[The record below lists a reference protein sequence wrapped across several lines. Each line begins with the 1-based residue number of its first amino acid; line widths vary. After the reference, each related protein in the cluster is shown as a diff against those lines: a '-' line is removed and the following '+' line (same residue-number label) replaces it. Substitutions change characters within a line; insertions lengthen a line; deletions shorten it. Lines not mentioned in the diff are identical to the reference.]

1 MGRATMTDIE
11 ALRQL
16 TAFQQFGTLSA
27 AADELHITQPTMT
40 RSMRKL
46 ERELGVPLFD
56 RSAKNRIALTPT
68 GELAAE
74 EAKKLV
80 ESYEYFLEKIRND
93 VNLSNEIVVGAVAP
107 GPLRF
112 LGHAAES
119 NADWRTAITV
129 RGELIEPDAV
139 LDELVQRKAT
149 MIITDR
155 EIDDPHVDSLYLGKE
170 LLGVAIDKFNPL
182 AQRPSVSFADLA
194 GLSFAVVHDIGPWK
208 KLVESQIPN
217 AQFLYQQDLRALE
230 QISQYSTFPF
240 FYSNL
245 TRNLRLTDERFMT
258 HTRTPVTIADPAN
271 RIDFYAT
278 FLRSNRRVAL
288 PIQQYLAQH
297 WPKEA

>member
-1 MGRATMTDIE
+1 MTDFE
-11 ALRQL
+11 ELRQL
-16 TAFQQFGTLSA
+16 VAFQQFGTLSA
-27 AADELHITQPTMT
+27 AADELRITQPTMT
-40 RSMRKL
+40 RSMRRL

-68 GELAAE
+68 GELAAK

-80 ESYEYFLEKIRND
+80 EFYEHFLEKIRNNA
-93 VNLSNEIVVGAVAP
+93 NLSNELFGAIAP

-112 LGHAAES
+112 LEHAAES
-119 NADWRTAITV
+119 NVDWRTAITV
-129 RGELIEPDAV
+129 RGELIDPDAV
-139 LDELVQRKAT
+139 LNELVQRKAT

-155 EIDDPHVDSLYLGKE
+155 EIDDPRVDSLYLGKE

-230 QISQYSTFPF
+230 QISRYSTFPF

-258 HTRTPVTIADPAN
+258 HTRTPVTIDDPAN

-278 FLRSNRRVAL
+278 FLHSNRRVAL

-297 WPKEA
+297 WPQAA